1 MARLPDSEWL
11 PLAKKLGVGSTS
23 RHYHR
28 REGRPNLVVG
38 NTVGKWWAYCQSC
51 KAGGVVE
58 KDHVKITGGKAP
70 ESSTHLDLPRDST
83 PILEL
88 DEFSRDA
95 VLKLLAEKNMDQMYL
110 PPLYFSEQ
118 RKRML
123 LDTGQGW
130 LGRDTT
136 GHSPQ
141 KWLTYD
147 GSLYLGNHSPDPQA
161 TLPVVGVGSM
171 GANEQASTHP
181 RTAIIVEDPF
191 SYYKVLWALRDTPG
205 VTVYCALGTVV
216 RPTFVRSLLLRPAS
230 RHVLFFDGD
239 IAGEVGAKRE
249 AHKLRGLGLRAV
261 ARCAPAGHDPK
272 DLTIEHI
279 RGFVHAL

>member
-1 MARLPDSEWL
+1 MARLPDEEWL
-11 PLAKKLGVGSTS
+11 HLAKKLGVGSRS
-23 RHYHR
+23 RHYHK

-38 NTVGKWWAYCQSC
+38 NEAGKWWAYCQSC

-70 ESSTHLDLPRDST
+70 ESSTHLDLPRDML
-83 PILEL
+83 PLLEL
-88 DEFSRDA
+88 DEFACDS
-95 VLKLLAEKNMDQMYL
+95 VLHLLAQKNMDQLYL

-147 GSLYLGNHSPDPQA
+147 GSLWLGPDVGGTQTTA
-161 TLPVVGVGSM
+161 VV
-171 GANEQASTHP
+171 
-181 RTAIIVEDPF
+181 VEDPF
-191 SYYKVLWALRDTPG
+191 SYFKVRWALHG
-205 VTVYCALGTVV
+205 VPEFTVYCALGTVV
-216 RPTFVRSLLLRPAS
+216 RPSLRLALVPHPVVA
-230 RHVLFFDGD
+230 LFFDGD
-239 IAGEVGAKRE
+239 PAGNTGARRE
-249 AHKLRGLGLRAV
+249 ARALRGLGVRAV
-261 ARCAPAGHDPK
+261 ARCAPEGFDPK
-272 DLTIEHI
+272 DLTIEAI
-279 RGFVHAL
+279 RSFVSELPTG

>member
-1 MARLPDSEWL
+1 MARLPDEEWL
-11 PLAKKLGVGSTS
+11 HLAKKLAVGVRS

-38 NTVGKWWAYCQSC
+38 NEAGKWWAYCQAC

-58 KDHVKITGGKAP
+58 KDHVRITGGSAP
-70 ESSTHLDLPRDST
+70 ASSTHLDLPRDSV

-95 VLKLLAEKNMDQMYL
+95 VLRLLAEKHMDQMYL
-110 PPLYFSEQ
+110 PPLHFSEQ

-123 LDTGQGW
+123 IDTGQGW

-147 GSLYLGNHSPDPQA
+147 GTLWLGPDVARAQKA
-161 TLPVVGVGSM
+161 AGSGSDGEGV
-171 GANEQASTHP
+171 P
-181 RTAIIVEDPF
+181 RLAVCVEDPF
-191 SYYKVLWALRDTPG
+191 SFYKVRWALRDVP
-205 VTVYCALGTVV
+205 TVSTYCGLGTV
-216 RPTFVRSLLLRPAS
+216 LRPAL
-230 RHVLFFDGD
+230 RLHLLKYDTVACFFDGD
-239 IAGEVGAKRE
+239 PAGVSGAKRE
-249 AHKLRGLGLRAV
+249 SAAMRGLGVRSV
-261 ARCAPAGHDPK
+261 ARCAPDGFDPK
-272 DLTIEHI
+272 DLSIDDI
-279 RGFVHAL
+279 RSFINEL

>member
-1 MARLPDSEWL
+1 MAIPEADWLHKAKRLP
-11 PLAKKLGVGSTS
+11 VGATV
-23 RHYHR
+23 RVYYQR
-28 REGRPNLVVG
+28 DTRPNLVIG
-38 NTVGKWWAYCQSC
+38 NAPGKWWCYCQKR

-83 PILEL
+83 PILGL

-141 KWLTYD
+141 KWLSFSGT
-147 GSLYLGNHSPDPQA
+147 LYLDTVKPGIMA
-161 TLPVVGVGSM
+161 VV
-171 GANEQASTHP
+171 
-181 RTAIIVEDPF
+181 VEDPF
-191 SYYKVLWALRDTPG
+191 SYYKLRWALRDSD
-205 VTVYCALGTVV
+205 VSVYCALGTVV
-216 RPTFVRSLLLRPAS
+216 RPVLALKLLVYQLT
-230 RHVLFFDGD
+230 VMFFDGD
-239 IAGEVGAKRE
+239 QPGYTGADRE
-249 AHKLRGLGLRAV
+249 AKKLRGLGVRSV
-261 ARCAPAGHDPK
+261 SRCAPEGFDPK
-272 DLTIEHI
+272 DLTIAQLQEYTDGLHQLAGSCGSNTASI
-279 RGFVHAL
+279 NLHSAQ

>member
-11 PLAKKLGVGSTS
+11 HLAKKLAVGGTS
-23 RHYHR
+23 RHFHR
-28 REGRPNLVVG
+28 REKRPNLVVG
-38 NTVGKWWAYCQSC
+38 NSAGKWWAYCQSC

-70 ESSTHLDLPRDST
+70 ESSSHLDLPRDMV

-88 DEFSRDA
+88 DEFSRDS
-95 VLKLLAEKNMDQMYL
+95 VLRLLALKNMDQLYL

-136 GHSPQ
+136 GDSPQ

-147 GSLYLGNHSPDPQA
+147 ETLWLGSVGHADGTA
-161 TLPVVGVGSM
+161 VV
-171 GANEQASTHP
+171 
-181 RTAIIVEDPF
+181 VEDPF
-191 SYYKVLWALRDTPG
+191 SYYKVKWALRDVPQFS
-205 VTVYCALGTVV
+205 VSCALGTVV
-216 RPTFVRSLLLRPAS
+216 RPAHRLALLPCTS
-230 RHVLFFDGD
+230 VILFFDGD
-239 IAGEVGAKRE
+239 RAGDAGARRE
-249 AHKLRGLGLRAV
+249 AKAIRGLGVRAV
-261 ARCAPAGHDPK
+261 ARCAPEGFDPK
-272 DLTIEHI
+272 DLTIDNI
-279 RGFVHAL
+279 RSFIHAEM

>member
-1 MARLPDSEWL
+1 MARLPDNEWL

-38 NTVGKWWAYCQSC
+38 NAAGKWWAYCQSC

-95 VLKLLAEKNMDQMYL
+95 VLRLLAEKNMDQMYL

-123 LDTGQGW
+123 LNTGQGW

-147 GSLYLGNHSPDPQA
+147 GSLYLGPTDA
-161 TLPVVGVGSM
+161 GGYKTAVV
-171 GANEQASTHP
+171 
-181 RTAIIVEDPF
+181 VEDPF
-191 SYYKVLWALRDTPG
+191 SYYKVLWAMRDQDRVG
-205 VTVYCALGTVV
+205 VFCALGTVV
-216 RPTFVRSLLLRPAS
+216 RPGLVRRLLQRPAD
-230 RHVLFFDGD
+230 RHILFFDGD
-239 IAGEVGAKRE
+239 SPGEVGAKRE
-249 AHKLRGLGLRAV
+249 ASKLRGLGLAAA
-261 ARCAPAGHDPK
+261 ARCAPDGFDPK
-272 DLTIEHI
+272 DLTIEDI
-279 RGFVHAL
+279 RGFIHELLPK

>member
-38 NTVGKWWAYCQSC
+38 NTAGKWWAYCQSC

-147 GSLYLGNHSPDPQA
+147 SSLWLGKQHSDGP
-161 TLPVVGVGSM
+161 TS
-171 GANEQASTHP
+171 
-181 RTAIIVEDPF
+181 AIVVEDPF
-191 SYYKVLWALRDTPG
+191 SYYKVKWALRSMPEYA
-205 VTVYCALGTVV
+205 VYCALGTV
-216 RPTFVRSLLLRPAS
+216 LRPSLRIALLPHPAVS
-230 RHVLFFDGD
+230 LFFDGD
-239 IAGEVGAKRE
+239 SAGDVGARRE
-249 AHKLRGLGLRAV
+249 AKALRGLGCRAI
-261 ARCAPAGHDPK
+261 ARCAPDGFDPK
-272 DLTIEHI
+272 DLSIEDI
-279 RGFVHAL
+279 RGFIHAQL

>member
-1 MARLPDSEWL
+1 MARLPDEEWL
-11 PLAKKLGVGSTS
+11 HLAKKLGVGSRS
-23 RHYHR
+23 RHYHK

-38 NTVGKWWAYCQSC
+38 NEAGKWWAYCQSC

-88 DEFSRDA
+88 DEFGRDA
-95 VLKLLAEKNMDQMYL
+95 VLHLLAQKNMDQMYL

-141 KWLTYD
+141 KWLTFD
-147 GSLYLGNHSPDPQA
+147 G
-161 TLPVVGVGSM
+161 TLWLDAYVGS
-171 GANEQASTHP
+171 GLALV
-181 RTAIIVEDPF
+181 VEDPF
-191 SYYKVLWALRDTPG
+191 SFYKVRWALRGTS
-205 VTVYCALGTVV
+205 VSVYCALGTVV
-216 RPTFVRSLLLRPAS
+216 RPALALKLLVHS
-230 RHVLFFDGD
+230 RVVMFFDGD
-239 IAGEVGAKRE
+239 GAGYTGATRE
-249 AHKLRGLGLRAV
+249 ARKLRGLGCKAS
-261 ARCAPAGHDPK
+261 ARPAPDGFDPK
-272 DLTIEHI
+272 DLTIMEI
-279 RGFVHAL
+279 QNYANTV

>member
-1 MARLPDSEWL
+1 MSRLPDNEWL
-11 PLAKKLGVGSTS
+11 HHAKRLAVGT
-23 RHYHR
+23 RTRLFHR
-28 REGRPNLVVG
+28 RENRPNLVVG
-38 NTVGKWWAYCQSC
+38 NEAGKWWAYCQSC

-70 ESSTHLDLPRDST
+70 ESSTHLDLPRDSL
-83 PILEL
+83 PVLDL

-95 VLKLLAEKNMDQMYL
+95 VLRLLAQKNMDQMYL

-147 GSLYLGNHSPDPQA
+147 GSLWLGKQSGEGP
-161 TLPVVGVGSM
+161 T
-171 GANEQASTHP
+171 
-181 RTAIIVEDPF
+181 TAIVVEDPF
-191 SYYKVLWALRDTPG
+191 SYYKVRWAFRDSTEY
-205 VTVYCALGTVV
+205 TVYCALGTVI
-216 RPTFVRSLLLRPAS
+216 RPSLRIMLLGHPSVAI
-230 RHVLFFDGD
+230 FFDGD
-239 IAGEVGAKRE
+239 PAGDVGARRE
-249 AHKLRGLGLRAV
+249 SRALRGIGVRAV
-261 ARCAPAGHDPK
+261 SRCAPAGYDPK
-272 DLTIEHI
+272 DLSIEQL
-279 RGFVHAL
+279 RGFQYA

>member
-11 PLAKKLGVGSTS
+11 HLAKRLAVGT
-23 RHYHR
+23 RTRVFHR
-28 REGRPNLVVG
+28 REGRPNLVIG
-38 NTVGKWWAYCQSC
+38 NEAGKWWAYCQSC
-51 KAGGVVE
+51 KAGAVVE
-58 KDHVKITGGKAP
+58 KDHVRITGGKAP

-95 VLKLLAEKNMDQMYL
+95 VLRLLASKCMDQVYL

-136 GHSPQ
+136 GASPQ

-147 GSLYLGNHSPDPQA
+147 GSLYLGPDP
-161 TLPVVGVGSM
+161 VRESV
-171 GANEQASTHP
+171 
-181 RTAIIVEDPF
+181 AIVVEDPF
-191 SYYKVLWALRDTPG
+191 SYYKVQWALRELPD
-205 VTVYCALGTVV
+205 VSVYCALGTV
-216 RPTFVRSLLLRPAS
+216 LRP
-230 RHVLFFDGD
+230 VLRLALTQCESVVCFFDGD
-239 IAGEVGAKRE
+239 PPGIVGGKRE
-249 AHKLRGLGLRAV
+249 AKALRGLGVRAI
-261 ARCAPAGHDPK
+261 ARPAPDGFDPK
-272 DLTIEHI
+272 DLTIDAI
-279 RGFVHAL
+279 RSYANGL

>member
-1 MARLPDSEWL
+1 MARLPDEEWL
-11 PLAKKLGVGSTS
+11 HLAKKLAVGVRS

-38 NTVGKWWAYCQSC
+38 NEAGKWWAYCQAC

-58 KDHVKITGGKAP
+58 KDHVRITGGSAP
-70 ESSTHLDLPRDST
+70 ASSTHLDLPRDST

-95 VLKLLAEKNMDQMYL
+95 VLRLLAEKNMDQMYL
-110 PPLYFSEQ
+110 PPIHFSEQ

-123 LDTGQGW
+123 IDTGQGW

-147 GSLYLGNHSPDPQA
+147 GSLWLGKQHGEVSDMA
-161 TLPVVGVGSM
+161 VV
-171 GANEQASTHP
+171 
-181 RTAIIVEDPF
+181 VEDPF
-191 SYYKVLWALRDTPG
+191 SYYKVRWAFREEPT
-205 VTVYCALGTVV
+205 VTVYCALGTVA
-216 RPTFVRSLLLRPAS
+216 RPSLRIMLLPYTD
-230 RHVLFFDGD
+230 VVFFFDGD
-239 IAGEVGAKRE
+239 DAGVTGARRE
-249 AHKLRGLGLRAV
+249 ARAVRGLGTRAI
-261 ARCAPAGHDPK
+261 ARPAPDGFDPK
-272 DLTIEHI
+272 DLSIDDI
-279 RGFVHAL
+279 RSFINEL

>member
-11 PLAKKLGVGSTS
+11 HLAKRLGVGSTS

-38 NTVGKWWAYCQSC
+38 NTAGKWWAYCQSC

-70 ESSTHLDLPRDST
+70 ESSTHLDLPRDML
-83 PILEL
+83 PLLEL
-88 DEFSRDA
+88 DEFACDS
-95 VLKLLAEKNMDQMYL
+95 VLHLLAQKSMDQMYL

-118 RKRML
+118 RKRVL

-147 GSLYLGNHSPDPQA
+147 GSLYLGSHVQDTQA
-161 TLPVVGVGSM
+161 SFPVVDM
-171 GANEQASTHP
+171 GNAGAAVQRAPDST
-181 RTAIIVEDPF
+181 AVVVEDPF
-191 SYYKVLWALRDTPG
+191 SYYKVRWALRDVPEF
-205 VTVYCALGTVV
+205 TVYCALGTVV
-216 RPTFVRSLLLRPAS
+216 RPALRLALVPHTS
-230 RHVLFFDGD
+230 VGLFFDGD
-239 IAGEVGAKRE
+239 SAGAVGARRE
-249 AHKLRGLGLRAV
+249 ARALRGLGVRAV
-261 ARCAPAGHDPK
+261 ARCAPEGFDPK
-272 DLTIEHI
+272 DLTIEDI
-279 RGFVHAL
+279 RGFIHELPAR

>member
-11 PLAKKLGVGSTS
+11 HLAKKLGVGSTS

-28 REGRPNLVVG
+28 REKRPNLVVG
-38 NTVGKWWAYCQSC
+38 NEAGKWWAYCQSC
-51 KAGGVVE
+51 KQGGVVE

-70 ESSTHLDLPRDST
+70 ESSSNLDLPRDMV

-95 VLKLLAEKNMDQMYL
+95 VLRLLAEKNMDQMYL

-147 GSLYLGNHSPDPQA
+147 G
-161 TLPVVGVGSM
+161 TLWLESVKPHIMALV
-171 GANEQASTHP
+171 
-181 RTAIIVEDPF
+181 VEDPF
-191 SYYKVLWALRDTPG
+191 SFYKVKWALRDTDIS
-205 VTVYCALGTVV
+205 VYSALGTVV
-216 RPTFVRSLLLRPAS
+216 RPALALQLLAHSFV
-230 RHVLFFDGD
+230 VMFFDGD
-239 IAGEVGAKRE
+239 DPGEVGAKRE
-249 AHKLRGLGLRAV
+249 AKKMRGMGVRSI
-261 ARCAPAGHDPK
+261 ARCAPTGFDPK
-272 DLTIEHI
+272 DLTIQQI
-279 RGFVHAL
+279 REYVDGLH

>member
-1 MARLPDSEWL
+1 MARLPDEEWL
-11 PLAKKLGVGSTS
+11 HLAKKLGVGSRS
-23 RHYHR
+23 RHYHK

-38 NTVGKWWAYCQSC
+38 NEAGKWWAYCQSC

-88 DEFSRDA
+88 DEFGRDA
-95 VLKLLAEKNMDQMYL
+95 VLHLLAQKNMDQMYL

-147 GSLYLGNHSPDPQA
+147 GSLYLGPESAGDG
-161 TLPVVGVGSM
+161 T
-171 GANEQASTHP
+171 
-181 RTAIIVEDPF
+181 TAVIVEDPF
-191 SYYKVLWALRDTPG
+191 SYYKTMWSLRDTPG
-205 VTVYCALGTVV
+205 VKVYCALGTVV
-216 RPTFVRSLLLRPAS
+216 RPTLVRGLLQRPAD

-239 IAGEVGAKRE
+239 DAGEVGAKRE
-249 AHKLRGLGLRAV
+249 SSKLRGLGLRAV
-261 ARCAPAGHDPK
+261 SRCAPAGFDPK
-272 DLTIEHI
+272 DLTVEQI
-279 RGFVHAL
+279 RRFINELRSR

>member
-11 PLAKKLGVGSTS
+11 HLAKKLGVGSTQ
-23 RHYHR
+23 RHFHR
-28 REGRPNLVVG
+28 REKRPNLVVG
-38 NTVGKWWAYCQSC
+38 NSAGKWWAYCQSC
-51 KAGGVVE
+51 KQGGVVE
-58 KDHVKITGGKAP
+58 KDHVRITGGKAP

-147 GSLYLGNHSPDPQA
+147 GSPWLGKQCGEGP
-161 TLPVVGVGSM
+161 TV
-171 GANEQASTHP
+171 
-181 RTAIIVEDPF
+181 AIVVEDPF
-191 SYYKVLWALRDTPG
+191 SYYKVRWALRDLLG
-205 VTVYCALGTVV
+205 YTVYCALGTVC
-216 RPTFVRSLLLRPAS
+216 RPSLRLTLVPHTS
-230 RHVLFFDGD
+230 VTLFFDGD
-239 IAGEVGAKRE
+239 QAGDVGARRE
-249 AHKLRGLGLRAV
+249 AKALRGLGVKAI
-261 ARCAPAGHDPK
+261 ARCAPEGFDPK
-272 DLTIEHI
+272 DLTIECI
-279 RGFVHAL
+279 RRFTDEM